1 MEEIK
6 LGILDV
12 VSKKMKLFLWPE
24 TNSLFSLELDSQ
36 IHDELEAEP
45 YSEIMNDLS
54 PEINQMI
61 DNG

>member
-12 VSKKMKLFLWPE
+12 VSKKLKLFLWPK

-36 IHDELEAEP
+36 IHDKLEDEP

-54 PEINQMI
+54 SEINHMI